1 MLIYNNTY
9 TWKGPEIE
17 KSLLWLISCR
27 LWIIDLSLSNPDV
40 LFLKSKVVVASDL
53 NDGPKRKICA
63 ESLGKQIYTDFNLDI
78 RRTLWI
84 EYDPALPSKLAVAVL
99 KPKYHDGLELIY
111 SIDWRK
117 LMEFEVD
124 IVKKYI
130 PELHL

>member
-9 TWKGPEIE
+9 TWQGPEIE
-17 KSLLWLISCR
+17 QSLLWLISCR

-40 LFLKSKVVVASDL
+40 LFMKSKIVVASDL

-63 ESLGKQIYTDFNLDI
+63 ESLGKQIYTDFDLDI

-84 EYDPALPSKLAVAVL
+84 EYDPDLPAKLAVAVL
-99 KPKYHDGLELIY
+99 NPKYHDGMELIY

-117 LMEFEVD
+117 LMDFEVD

-130 PELHL
+130 PELKI